1 MAENEILMPEEN
13 VFYKVFP
20 GGTTDPETEML
31 IDTSGDTFSGSKED
45 AIRAFFQSQSGT
57 TLMHDFM
64 ASAFVIFPDGEESE
78 LEQPNSDAISK
89 KYDRILIYR
98 IVPNSED
105 EIAKALI
112 AGDPAKDLEVTLA
125 MKEFRE
131 GVHSFMAEY
140 IARCTEIEMPKGSN
154 VTHLRR
160 FTGECVSGESKIWPA
175 KIDFRIK
182 KPRSKADANIWDLRV
197 F

>member
-1 MAENEILMPEEN
+1 MAENEIIAPEQN

-45 AIRAFFQSQSGT
+45 AIRAYFQSQDGAQ
-57 TLMHDFM
+57 LMRNFM
-64 ASAFVIFPDGEESE
+64 VNVFAVFADDDEIEIDQSDSE
-78 LEQPNSDAISK
+78 GIPK

-98 IVPNSED
+98 VVPNSVD
-105 EIAKALI
+105 EIPKALI

-140 IARCTEIEMPKGSN
+140 IARCTEIETPKGSN
-154 VTHLRR
+154 VSHLRK

-182 KPRSKADANIWDLRV
+182 KPRSKVDANIWDLRV